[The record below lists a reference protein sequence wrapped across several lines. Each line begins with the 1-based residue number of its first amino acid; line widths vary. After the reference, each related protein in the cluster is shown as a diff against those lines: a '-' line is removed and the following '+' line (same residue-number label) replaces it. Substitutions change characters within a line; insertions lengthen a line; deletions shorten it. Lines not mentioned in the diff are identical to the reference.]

1 VVDSPAA
8 NPSRSAC
15 GRAAFGRAAFGRA
28 TFGRA
33 AFGLAILSVSL
44 PLLADAQTSLR
55 ALHVRDLSMRAD
67 KTHVRVHE
75 PFHLA
80 IHVHVN
86 ENVAAL
92 DELVIPDVGTMQML
106 GDERHTTHSAGGTDV
121 VETLTLEP
129 TLAGRFTF
137 KPAYLDAIDARDRQP
152 KRFSASRPVTVVVD
166 SGALLGESV
175 SNALRQ
181 LAAGALIAV
190 GAGLAIVALIALARR
205 RRRRRE
211 RPDVPVPAPAA
222 VAQPSASAP
231 PPSTP
236 RDAVAAALGT
246 YRVAPAAA
254 ALSAL
259 RAALFA
265 AAGVASG
272 VTLRDA
278 LGATNDHGLR
288 GALLAAERTMF
299 GPAHVRDAASVD
311 LIDATE
317 AWLR

>member
-1 VVDSPAA
+1 VDSPAA

-15 GRAAFGRAAFGRA
+15 GRAAFG
-28 TFGRA
+28 
-33 AFGLAILSVSL
+33 LAILFAL
-44 PLLADAQTSLR
+44 PAVAGAQASLR

-129 TLAGRFTF
+129 ALAGRFTF
-137 KPAYLDAIDARDRQP
+137 TPAYLDAIDARDRRP
-152 KRFSASRPVTVVVD
+152 KRFSANRPVTVVVD
-166 SGALLGESV
+166 AGAPLTEGLG
-175 SNALRQ
+175 NALRQ
-181 LAAGALIAV
+181 LAAGVLVAI
-190 GAGLAIVALIALARR
+190 GAGIAIVALIALARR

-211 RPDVPVPAPAA
+211 RPVVPAPPPAA
-222 VAQPSASAP
+222 VVQPPLAAP

-236 RDAVAAALGT
+236 RDAVAAALRA

-265 AAGVASG
+265 AAGVTNG

-278 LGATNDHGLR
+278 LAATNDHGLR

-299 GPAHVRDAASVD
+299 GPAHVRDAASAELV
-311 LIDATE
+311 DATE

>member
-15 GRAAFGRAAFGRA
+15 GRAASGRAAFGRVA
-28 TFGRA
+28 LVSIALGLGV
-33 AFGLAILSVSL
+33 AFGLL
-44 PLLADAQTSLR
+44 PVFVGAQTSLR

-67 KTHVRVHE
+67 KTQVRVHE

-129 TLAGRFTF
+129 AVAGRFTF
-137 KPAYLDAIDARDRQP
+137 KPAYLDAIDARDRKP

-166 SGALLGESV
+166 SGAPLAESAG
-175 SNALRQ
+175 SALRQ
-181 LAAGALIAV
+181 LAAGALIAL
-190 GAGLAIVALIALARR
+190 GAAVALAALIVLARR
-205 RRRRRE
+205 HRRRRRE
-211 RPDVPVPAPAA
+211 RPVPSPAT
-222 VAQPSASAP
+222 VQPPTVAP

-236 RDAVAAALGT
+236 RDAVAAALRA

-265 AAGVASG
+265 AAGTASG
-272 VTLRDA
+272 ATLRDA

-288 GALLAAERTMF
+288 GALLAAERTAF
-299 GPAHVRDAASVD
+299 GPAHVRDAASVE
-311 LIDATE
+311 LVDATE

>member
-1 VVDSPAA
+1 MV
-8 NPSRSAC
+8 
-15 GRAAFGRAAFGRA
+15 G
-28 TFGRA
+28 
-33 AFGLAILSVSL
+33 
-44 PLLADAQTSLR
+44 AQTSLR

-129 TLAGRFTF
+129 ALAGRFTF
-137 KPAYLDAIDARDRQP
+137 TPAYLDAIDARDRRP
-152 KRFSASRPVTVVVD
+152 KRFSANRPVTVVVD
-166 SGALLGESV
+166 AGAPLTESV
-175 SNALRQ
+175 GNALRQ
-181 LAAGALIAV
+181 LAAGALILLGV
-190 GAGLAIVALIALARR
+190 GIAIVALIALARR
-205 RRRRRE
+205 RRRRE
-211 RPDVPVPAPAA
+211 RPVVPAPPPAA
-222 VAQPSASAP
+222 VVQPPAAAP

-236 RDAVAAALGT
+236 RDAVAAALRA

-278 LGATNDHGLR
+278 LAATNDHALR

-299 GPAHVRDAASVD
+299 GPAHVRDAASAELV
-311 LIDATE
+311 DATE